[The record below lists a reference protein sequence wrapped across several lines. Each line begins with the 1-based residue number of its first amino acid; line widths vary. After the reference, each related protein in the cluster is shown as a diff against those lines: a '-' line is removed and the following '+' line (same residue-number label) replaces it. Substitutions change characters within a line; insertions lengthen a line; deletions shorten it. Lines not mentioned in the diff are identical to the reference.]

1 MARGLFRDDTYA
13 EIIFNNKLSRFVFR
27 WGRDNCSGLLDYGLD
42 ELPMSVRGKIN
53 MIRLL
58 ERGSCAAGLGGKSS
72 YSPSVSILELLSVQ
86 LEQGEA
92 DQLRELNPKAT
103 HHGTSYKMD
112 INIRG

>member
-1 MARGLFRDDTYA
+1 MAIALIRDDTYA
-13 EIIFNNKLSRFVFR
+13 EIIFNKKLSRFVFR
-27 WGRDNCSGLLDYGLD
+27 WGRFDRSDLLNYGLD

-58 ERGSCAAGLGGKSS
+58 ERGSYAAGLGGKSS
-72 YSPSVSILELLSVQ
+72 DFSPVSILELLSVQ

-92 DQLRELNPKAT
+92 DQLRELNPQAT
-103 HHGTSYKMD
+103 HHGPSYKMD